1 MDLMKTLTDL
11 LAPLVTPDWGA
22 LVGLIPGL
30 LAILFVVWFVLTL
43 RAFAT
48 AGPTRRA
55 PARIEPLTPP
65 ELHMP
70 GPSAAPILVAAGAA
84 ALFGGLVIGGVALL
98 GGVVILVATLV
109 LWGREAMR
117 DYSHLEAVQMTL
129 PAVVREPPAGV
140 HMPGPSIRPF
150 MGALGMSALFGG
162 LIAGGLVLVISV
174 LFLAWTLLGW
184 LVDFRAEYAKTEEA
198 DRTGHLENIPDR
210 RLPTRGLQLFA
221 VLFVAAG
228 LLQAG
233 ILPPKIGGA
242 AAGPGGS
249 PGASGVVAG
258 SLPPGTLQV
267 VAKNIEYDVKAL
279 TVTGGQPFAIQFVNQ
294 DAGIDHDVDI
304 RDAAGKAVIQDE
316 PHTPG
321 GQTSVYQYTPLQ
333 PGTYTFICSVHPI
346 GPMTGVLTVK

>member
-1 MDLMKTLTDL
+1 MDVMKTLTDL
-11 LAPLVTPDWGA
+11 LTPIITPDWGA
-22 LVGLIPGL
+22 LIALIPAI
-30 LAILFVVWFVLTL
+30 LAILFVVWFALTL
-43 RAFAT
+43 RRFAT

-55 PARIEPLTPP
+55 PPRIEAVPPP

-70 GPSAAPILVAAGAA
+70 GPSAAPILVAFGAA
-84 ALFGGLVIGGVALL
+84 SLFGGLVIGGVALV

-117 DYSHLEAVQMTL
+117 DYSHLEPVETL
-129 PAVVREPPAGV
+129 PAVIREPPPGV

-150 MGALGMSALFGG
+150 MGALGVSALFGG

-174 LFLAWTLLGW
+174 LFLIWTLLGW
-184 LVDFRAEYAKTEEA
+184 LIDFRAEYAKTEEA
-198 DRTGHLENIPDR
+198 DATGHLENIPDR
-210 RLPTRGLQLFA
+210 RLPIRGLQLFA

-228 LLQAG
+228 LVQSG
-233 ILPPKIGGA
+233 IFPPSIGGA
-242 AAGPGGS
+242 AGGAGAS
-249 PGASGVVAG
+249 PGASTAAAA

-279 TVTGGQPFAIQFVNQ
+279 SVDAGKPFAIDFVNQ

-304 RDAAGKAVIQDE
+304 RDAAGKAVIQDQ

-321 GQTSVYQYTPLQ
+321 GQTSLYHYNALQ

>member
-11 LAPLVTPDWGA
+11 LTPIVTPDWGA
-22 LVGLIPGL
+22 LVGLIPGI
-30 LAILFVVWFVLTL
+30 LAILFVVWFALTL

-70 GPSAAPILVAAGAA
+70 GPSAAPILVALGAA
-84 ALFGGLVIGGVALL
+84 ALFGGLVIGGVALV
-98 GGVVILVATLV
+98 GSVVILVATLS

-117 DYSHLEAVQMTL
+117 DYAHLEPVQTL
-129 PAVVREPPAGV
+129 PAVVREPPPGV

-150 MGALGMSALFGG
+150 MGALGVSALFGG
-162 LIAGGLVLVISV
+162 LIVGGLVLLVSV
-174 LFLAWTLLGW
+174 LFLAWTLIGW
-184 LVDFRAEYAKTEEA
+184 LIDFRAEYAKTEEA

-249 PGASGVVAG
+249 PAGSGAAAA

-267 VAKNIEYDVKAL
+267 VAKNIEYDVKTL
-279 TVTGGQPFAIQFVNQ
+279 TVDGGKPFAIKFVNQ

-321 GQTSVYQYTPLQ
+321 GQTSLYQYTALQ

>member
-1 MDLMKTLTDL
+1 MKTVTDL
-11 LAPLVTPDWGA
+11 LAPFVTPDWGA
-22 LVGLIPGL
+22 LVGLIPGI
-30 LAILFVVWFVLTL
+30 LAILFVVWFALTL

-55 PARIEPLTPP
+55 PPRIEPLPPP

-70 GPSAAPILVAAGAA
+70 GPSAAPILVAIGAA
-84 ALFGGLVIGGVALL
+84 ALFGGLVIGGVALV
-98 GGVVILVATLV
+98 GSVVILVATLS

-117 DYSHLEAVQMTL
+117 DYAHLEPVQTL
-129 PAVVREPPAGV
+129 PAVVHEPPPGV

-150 MGALGMSALFGG
+150 MGALGVSALFGG
-162 LIAGGLVLVISV
+162 LIVGGLVLVISV

-184 LVDFRAEYAKTEEA
+184 LIDFRAEYAKTEEA

-210 RLPTRGLQLFA
+210 RLPTHGLQLFA

-249 PGASGVVAG
+249 PAASGAAAG

-279 TVTGGQPFAIQFVNQ
+279 TVDGGKPFAIQFVNQ
-294 DAGIDHDVDI
+294 DVGIDHDVDI

-316 PHTPG
+316 PHTAG
-321 GQTSVYQYTPLQ
+321 GQTSLYEYTALQ

>member
-11 LAPLVTPDWGA
+11 LAPLITPDWGA
-22 LVGLIPGL
+22 LVGLIPGI
-30 LAILFVVWFVLTL
+30 LAILFVLWFALTL

-70 GPSAAPILVAAGAA
+70 GPSAAPLLVAVGAA
-84 ALFGGLVIGGVALL
+84 ALFGGLVIGGVALV
-98 GGVVILVATLV
+98 GGVVILVATLT

-117 DYSHLEAVQMTL
+117 DYAQLEPAQTL
-129 PAVVREPPAGV
+129 PAVVREPPPGV

-150 MGALGMSALFGG
+150 MGALGVSALFGG
-162 LIAGGLVLVISV
+162 LIVGGLVLFVAV

-184 LVDFRAEYAKTEEA
+184 LIDFRAEYAKTEEA
-198 DRTGHLENIPDR
+198 DRTGHLENIPER
-210 RLPTRGLQLFA
+210 RIPTRGLQLFA
-221 VLFVAAG
+221 VLFVVAG

-233 ILPPKIGGA
+233 IFPPKIGGA
-242 AAGPGGS
+242 AAGAGGS
-249 PGASGVVAG
+249 PGASGVAAG

-267 VAKNIEYDVKAL
+267 VAKNIGYDVKAL
-279 TVTGGQPFAIQFVNQ
+279 TVDAGKPFAIQFVNQ
-294 DAGIDHDVDI
+294 DVGIDHDVDI

-321 GQTSVYQYTPLQ
+321 GQTSLYQYTPLQ